1 MSSLSG
7 VSLGGGPSLG
17 RVGGWWDDLTGGSVD
32 PVIGGSSGGDYAK
45 QSPGALPQIPYGSGC
60 PSGMMPDPV
69 NPSQFCVYDAKSQQ
83 TAASCPAGTGYD
95 PVTGKCAPKEWGG
108 IQAGQCPAGQTPY
121 NGKCV
126 PVKQCPAGYNYA
138 LDKQTCEKSYTTGST
153 GGGLP
158 AVKPQ
163 PVPPE
168 PPPPAESS
176 FPVVPLIA
184 GGLLITAAVL
194 VIRKMKKKQGGY
206 QANEDWEEGYLHVP
220 IPSR

>member
-17 RVGGWWDDLTGGSVD
+17 RVGGWWDDLTGGSVE
-32 PVIGGSSGGDYAK
+32 PVIGGSSGGDNAK

-69 NPSQFCVYDAKSQQ
+69 NPSQFCVYDAKAQQ
-83 TAASCPAGTGYD
+83 AAASCPAGTGYD

-163 PVPPE
+163 PVPDGHTI
-168 PPPPAESS
+168 SVK
-176 FPVVPLIA
+176 PVMHREVANRRRVYIVPQAA
-184 GGLLITAAVL
+184 GKCALPKHRV
-194 VIRKMKKKQGGY
+194 VFY
-206 QANEDWEEGYLHVP
+206 V
-220 IPSR
+220 